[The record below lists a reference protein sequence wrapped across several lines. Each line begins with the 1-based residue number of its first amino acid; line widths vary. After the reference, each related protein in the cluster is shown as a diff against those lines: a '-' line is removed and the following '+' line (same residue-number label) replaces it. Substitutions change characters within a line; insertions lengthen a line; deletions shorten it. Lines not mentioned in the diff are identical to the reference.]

1 MLEFTRMGGDNMNSL
16 MRKLEIQPFVK
27 YLVLK
32 VDLLLETEIID
43 EANFS
48 TNDEYAIMQFK
59 NKYIYRD
66 DCVIVKVDM

>member
-1 MLEFTRMGGDNMNSL
+1 MGGDNMNTM

-43 EANFS
+43 GANFS
-48 TNDEYAIMQFK
+48 TNDEFAIMKFK
-59 NKYIYRD
+59 NKYIFRD
-66 DCVIVKVDM
+66 DCVIVKIDV

>member
-1 MLEFTRMGGDNMNSL
+1 MLEFTHMGGDNMNSL